1 MFPTQDQISAATKA
15 NLEASFALYASLSS
29 KTLESVEKL
38 INLNLTAVKASVEE
52 SSEATRKI
60 LSAKDPQEFL
70 TLISAQAKPNFD
82 KVVAYGGHVATIT
95 SGVKA
100 EFTKAAEEQ
109 MALIGHKVNEL
120 VDHATKSAPAGA
132 EGVLSL
138 AKTALANI
146 SNGYEHMTK
155 TAKQAAEAIESNL
168 VVAAAPAKN

>member
-15 NLEASFALYASLSS
+15 NLETSLALYASLSS

-95 SGVKA
+95 NGVKA

-109 MALIGHKVNEL
+109 MAHIGRKVNEL
-120 VDHATKSAPAGA
+120 VDQATKSAPAGA
-132 EGVLSL
+132 EGVLNL
-138 AKTALANI
+138 AKSTLANI
-146 SNGYEHMTK
+146 SNGYEHLTK

-168 VVAAAPAKN
+168 VIAAAPAKN